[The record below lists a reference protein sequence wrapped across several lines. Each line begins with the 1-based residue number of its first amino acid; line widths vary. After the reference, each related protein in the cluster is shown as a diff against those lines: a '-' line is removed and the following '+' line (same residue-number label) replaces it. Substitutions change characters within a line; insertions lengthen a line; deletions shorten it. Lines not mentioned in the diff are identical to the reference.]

1 MEVIGFS
8 ETEMEAA
15 EQLVQLSED
24 DTLSCSSGTGLSVSG
39 CEGGGG
45 NTKRHDDVVSDE
57 VQNDGVSQQLNKD
70 TIETIYYQ
78 CTLKLSLEI
87 ATEECTYET
96 YKELG
101 KVFLN
106 LTDMWYVI
114 PLDVGIRLASLRDMI
129 SKNGTV
135 KSLVVAPIQTA

>member
-1 MEVIGFS
+1 MEVIDFS

-15 EQLVQLSED
+15 EQLVQLSEE

-45 NTKRHDDVVSDE
+45 NTKRHNDVISDE

-70 TIETIYYQ
+70 IIETIYYHA
-78 CTLKLSLEI
+78 LNSEI
-87 ATEECTYET
+87 PTEECTYD
-96 YKELG
+96 YKGSHGIPQL
-101 KVFLN
+101 K

-114 PLDVGIRLASLRDMI
+114 PLDVGIRLAALRDMI
-129 SKNGTV
+129 SKKETI
-135 KSLVVAPIQTA
+135 KSPRLVASMEAA